1 MVDWSDK
8 PVPLEQGHLDLRR
21 GAILRDGVRVALTT
35 KETELL
41 RYLVERASTDVPRED
56 LLTDVWGYAAT
67 AQTRAVDTAVKR
79 LRKKLELNVAEP
91 CHLMS
96 VHGVGYRFEPLD
108 PSFTSSANPAPAVV
122 APVVDL
128 SLQVVPSDGD
138 RFVGRSGEW
147 AAVDEAFASSRRFVT
162 LRGAAGVGKSRLARE
177 IARAASRPVVWISLR
192 GIDQEALRSTLA
204 AGLGAGRQDDRAIV
218 EAIAARG
225 DLLLVLDDA
234 DGVLPD
240 LAKQTPPTLGACPR
254 LHVLMTARA
263 ALELGEEQIVTVDPL
278 RRGDAIALFLDR
290 ASSQLDPSDP
300 EVGALVDDLD
310 RLPLAIELAA
320 PRTRVLSPAALRGRL
335 QQRFKVLSRRRG
347 SSGTGLEEAIAWSWE
362 QLDPDERTVLAD
374 CSVFRAGFSAEA
386 AEEVARTENE
396 DEWVLDV
403 LESLEAKSMVHRR
416 ALHGGGA
423 RLELLRSVQA
433 FAAERAVE
441 LGREDAAVTRHRA
454 LYLGLGERLL
464 DALHGPD
471 VASAAAAM
479 GDERRNLV
487 VAWQNAEGEE
497 RARLAVVLGTQGVHA
512 STVEEVNSILE
523 QTSLVSL
530 PPALQAQL
538 RIARA
543 TVFRGRNRLSEAEAE
558 AEEASSQA
566 SLAGDMDA
574 WLDAERLRGGLE
586 ADGGNLSSACA
597 RLAAALARAPESPTP
612 ARLRTLAK
620 EALLRFH
627 HGEVEASG
635 LLIDELLAGAIA
647 RRSPWH
653 EFEAYRLRA
662 GLRLR
667 RSRLDDALHDGER
680 SLEGFSSIGDRWRQ
694 ALCNELL
701 GAIASF
707 SGHHVLAQTHHSTAV
722 RLYRQMGRRHEL
734 PRALGNLARAFVHQQ
749 RIPEARKA
757 ADQALAVAREHG
769 AWRAIEESA
778 MLGGTIA
785 LAEDRW
791 LDAEE
796 HFSQGVEQA
805 EAVGESGVAAT
816 ARAAR
821 SFARMLQG
829 HPDRA
834 ASDNAAARAEFTSS
848 GDRLSNAFHSGLAA
862 VIEMDRDCLEK
873 AREYL
878 AAAQDVRPARG
889 HRELDLWLS
898 LCTAYVEDRSE
909 TRGAV
914 LRERLESESAS
925 AYVRALAGHLFRA
938 VET

>member
-8 PVPLEQGHLDLRR
+8 PIPLERGHLDLRR
-21 GAILRDGVRVALTT
+21 GAIVRDGTRVALTT

-41 RYLVERASTDVPRED
+41 RYLVERARTDVARED

-79 LRKKLELNVAEP
+79 LRKKLEVNAAEP

-108 PSFTSSANPAPAVV
+108 SGFSASLEPAPAVV
-122 APVVDL
+122 APVIEL
-128 SLQVVPSDGD
+128 SARQVPSDGD

-147 AAVDEAFASSRRFVT
+147 AAVEQAFSSGRRFVT

-177 IARAASRPVVWISLR
+177 IARAALRTVVWISLR
-192 GIDQEALRSTLA
+192 GIEQDALRATLA

-234 DGVLPD
+234 DGVLAD
-240 LAKQTPPTLGACPR
+240 LASQAPPTLGACSR
-254 LHVLMTARA
+254 LHVLVTARA
-263 ALELGEEQIVTVDPL
+263 ALELGEEEIVTIAPL

-290 ASSQLDPSDP
+290 ASAHLDPSDP

-335 QQRFKVLSRRRG
+335 QQRFKVLTRRRG
-347 SSGTGLEEAIAWSWE
+347 AGGAGLEEAIAWSWE
-362 QLDPDERTVLAD
+362 QLDPDERAVLAD
-374 CSVFRAGFSAEA
+374 CSVFRAGFSVEA
-386 AEEVARTENE
+386 AEEVARPEND

-403 LESLEAKSMVHRR
+403 LESLEAKSMIHRR
-416 ALHGGGA
+416 TLPGGGA

-433 FAAERAVE
+433 FAAARAAE
-441 LGREDAAVTRHRA
+441 LGREGGAVARHRT
-454 LYLGLGERLL
+454 LYLALGERLL
-464 DALHGPD
+464 EALHGPD
-471 VASAAAAM
+471 VASAAATM

-487 VAWQNAEGEE
+487 AAWQNAEGEI

-512 STVEEVNSILE
+512 STVEEVSAILE
-523 QTSLVSL
+523 RTSLVSL
-530 PPALQAQL
+530 SPSLEAHL
-538 RIARA
+538 RIVRA
-543 TVFRGRNRLSEAEAE
+543 TVFRGLNRLSEASEEAE
-558 AEEASSQA
+558 QA
-566 SLAGDMDA
+566 SAQASVAGDTDA
-574 WLDAERLRGGLE
+574 WLDAERLRAGLA
-586 ADGGNLSSACA
+586 ADGGNLASALV
-597 RLAAALARAPESPTP
+597 RLAAARGRAPSAPTP
-612 ARLRTLAK
+612 ARLRMLAK

-635 LLIDELLAGAIA
+635 VLIDELLAGAVV

-653 EFEAYRLRA
+653 EFEAYRLRG

-680 SLEGFSSIGDRWRQ
+680 ALGGFSSIGDRWRQ
-694 ALCNELL
+694 GLCNELL

-707 SGHHVLAQTHHSTAV
+707 SGHHVLAQKHHSTAV
-722 RLYRQMGRRHEL
+722 RLYRTMGRRHEL

-749 RIPEARKA
+749 RIPEARKI
-757 ADQALAVAREHG
+757 ADQAMAVAREHG

-791 LDAEE
+791 ADAEQ
-796 HFSQGVEQA
+796 HFTQGVEQA

-829 HPDRA
+829 HSDLA
-834 ASDNAAARAEFTSS
+834 APDNAAARAEFVSS
-848 GDRLSNAFHSGLAA
+848 GDRLSNAFHLGVAA
-862 VIEMDRDCLEK
+862 VIALDRERRPE
-873 AREYL
+873 ARAHL
-878 AAAQDVRPARG
+878 AAAQEVRPARG
-889 HRELDLWLS
+889 HRELDLWLD
-898 LCTAYVEDRSE
+898 LCGAYVNDRSDARLA
-909 TRGAV
+909 TLRG
-914 LRERLESESAS
+914 RLESESAS
-925 AYVRALAGHLFRA
+925 AYVRALAGHLLRA
-938 VET
+938 SAR